1 VTGVQTCAL
10 PILRGIFEAL
20 IGVANATIS
29 ALQTKPFF
37 PLGLIMAGTA
47 GIAGA
52 LQIASIVSQP
62 LPTMPTFAKGTRN
75 APALGLAG
83 EAGTELGITSTGEAI
98 IFSEPTIFSG
108 NKYKGM
114 RIYSNPE
121 FEAMKQQ
128 VNNPFYAGST
138 SYSDKNVLKGLK
150 AIEKGINNI
159 KIPFPDGSGY
169 RQGNHTERF
178 INNYRV

>member
-1 VTGVQTCAL
+1 
-10 PILRGIFEAL
+10 
-20 IGVANATIS
+20 
-29 ALQTKPFF
+29 
-37 PLGLIMAGTA
+37 M
-47 GIAGA
+47 
-52 LQIASIVSQP
+52 
-62 LPTMPTFAKGTRN
+62 
-75 APALGLAG
+75 GLAG

-108 NKYKGM
+108 NKFKGM

-138 SYSDKNVLKGLK
+138 SYSDKNVVNELK
-150 AIEKGINNI
+150 AIKKGINNI
-159 KIPFPDGSGY
+159 KIPFPDGSGH